1 MTDGKKTIILNLAK
15 SETGLVNDAESLVQ
29 REGQQRLQRII
40 ERQLLQIEDIES
52 KGPHNAASSKRFELS
67 YPRPHNAILIEG
79 GRGSGKT
86 TFLLNVLDDLDHAK
100 ADFSVVGKRVRVLP
114 ILDPTLIETKQNIIV
129 VILSMIE
136 TAISHCADVDT
147 GIENARQN
155 LAEGL
160 SLLDG
165 IGQAS
170 AYGAEWEDASW
181 VMSRGLDKARKG
193 HSFERKLNIYLEKA
207 LALLKVDAF
216 VLAFDDVDTNFS
228 HGFTILET
236 IRKYLTSPRLILL
249 LSGDLELY
257 GRLLRRNI
265 YRTFGERVLRH
276 DIDILEKTKPDVA
289 GTVLELEEQYLLK
302 VLPPQNRITM
312 LPLGGLVERYNIVLE
327 DPALAEDGA
336 SRESIAQWASS
347 RIREQLLEAPGSK
360 GSHPFFDFVSM
371 EHMRMVVGYL
381 RALQVGPGS
390 FSKFNVEVD
399 SRKAVLTVFEARLR
413 ANGLPPDIID
423 RGNFDYTLR
432 MAFEWFSRQDDAPE
446 LLRFGIPADRNKA
459 IGLHCLAL
467 ALANFLRHSPGAS
480 LRALFALGLP
490 LAMMRRP
497 TLSEKMVRT
506 SVAGFLWSQSAP
518 STPEVA
524 ARLGAI
530 DRVEQDV
537 GKVSASSF
545 GSVGVVSK
553 LARDE
558 LVKRLYN
565 LTRPPTQFT
574 VIGLSDKLKD
584 KHKQR
589 WLDALS
595 KVGAETLEFAHGVT
609 WFSIEELTSDDR
621 LGAFGSYL
629 NLVVNRRF
637 TERGEVNRSVSAL
650 SLFAAI
656 AQMLLEPDGEIPS
669 SYMFSSIVPALRHKH
684 APTGKADQS
693 IDGEEPPDGDSQDE
707 DNAMLEEDEEY
718 RAFNSNMVNW
728 REFSQQIKDGAGLA
742 PETIGQISLRLHD
755 DLLALDEKVPSAWKT
770 GEILHRQITNVLHV
784 IVSLTSEHVGRKE
797 SPKTSDKPLI
807 DLLSPTRG
815 LRLHPLAVILL
826 SCPLVWAYLEPGEAE
841 QGNANAA
848 RLLRNA
854 RDILEGW
861 QESYLQDNKTTD
873 LTVHFNPHWLNAPS
887 ISVIVKSKQSKA
899 SVKVVVKGF
908 YDLLNVVPR
917 YV

>member
-1 MTDGKKTIILNLAK
+1 MTEGKKTIVLNLSK

-29 REGQQRLQRII
+29 RDGQQRLQRVI
-40 ERQLLQIEDIES
+40 ERQLNQIRELGT
-52 KGPHNAASSKRFELS
+52 KGPDKPPSSPNFELS
-67 YPRPHNAILIEG
+67 YSRPHNAILIEG

-86 TFLLNVLDDLDHAK
+86 TFLLNALDNLNKAK
-100 ADFSVVGKRVRVLP
+100 GDFAKIGGRVKVLP

-136 TAISHCADVDT
+136 TAVASCADDASL
-147 GIENARQN
+147 GEARQN

-207 LALLKVDAF
+207 LGLMDADAF

-228 HGFTILET
+228 QGFTILET
-236 IRKYLTSPRLILL
+236 IRKYLTSPRLILM

-276 DIDILEKTKPDVA
+276 DIDILEKSRPDVA

-302 VLPPQNRITM
+302 ILPPQNRIVM

-327 DPALAEDGA
+327 DATHTVEGVRAEP
-336 SRESIAQWASS
+336 IAHWASA
-347 RIREQLLEAPGSK
+347 RIRDQLLEGPESK
-360 GSHPFFDFVSM
+360 GTHPFFDFVSM
-371 EHMRMVVGYL
+371 EHMRMVIGYL

-390 FSKFNVEVD
+390 FPKFNVEVD

-413 ANGLPPDIID
+413 ANSLPPDIID

-432 MAFEWFSRQDDAPE
+432 VAFEWFSRQDDAPE
-446 LLRFGIPADRNKA
+446 LLRFGIPSDRNKA
-459 IGLHCLAL
+459 VGLHCLAL
-467 ALANFLRHSPGAS
+467 ALANFLRNSPGAS
-480 LRALFALGLP
+480 LRAMFALGLP

-497 TLSEKMVRT
+497 NLADRQIRASIT
-506 SVAGFLWSQSAP
+506 AFLWNQSAP
-518 STPEVA
+518 SSLEVA

-530 DRVEQDV
+530 DRLAQDV
-537 GKVSASSF
+537 AKASASSF
-545 GSVGVVSK
+545 GTVGVVSK
-553 LARDE
+553 APRDE
-558 LVKRLYN
+558 LVRRLYN
-565 LTRPPTQFT
+565 VAKAPASLT
-574 VIGLSDKLKD
+574 VAALSAALKD
-584 KHKQR
+584 KPKQR
-589 WLDALS
+589 WLSALIEA
-595 KVGAETLEFAHGVT
+595 GAGPADFAHGVT
-609 WFSIEELTSDDR
+609 WFSIEELTGDDR
-621 LGAFGSYL
+621 LGSFGGYL
-629 NLVVNRRF
+629 NLIVNRRF
-637 TERGEVNRSVSAL
+637 TQRGEVNRAVSAL

-656 AQMLLEPDGEIPS
+656 AQMLLEPEGDMPR
-669 SYMFSSIVPALRHKH
+669 SYVFPSIVPALRQKN
-684 APTGKADQS
+684 APMGKADATL
-693 IDGEEPPDGDSQDE
+693 DEDDALDGDS
-707 DNAMLEEDEEY
+707 AEDESAAAHE
-718 RAFNSNMVNW
+718 ATDEFGVFQAKMTAW
-728 REFSQQIKDGAGLA
+728 REFAQQVKEAGLS

-755 DLLALDEKVPSAWKT
+755 DLMALDEKVPAAWKT

-784 IVSLTSEHVGRKE
+784 VVSLTSDHVGRKE

-807 DLLSPTRG
+807 DLLSEKRSI
-815 LRLHPLAVILL
+815 RLHPLAVILL
-826 SCPLVWAYLEPGEAE
+826 SCPLVWAYLDPGEAG
-841 QGNANAA
+841 QTNANAA
-848 RLLRNA
+848 RLHRNA
-854 RDILEGW
+854 AASLTLW
-861 QESYLQDNKTTD
+861 QSKQADTSPKRFDPT
-873 LTVHFNPHWLNAPS
+873 WLDAPRV
-887 ISVIVKSKQSKA
+887 SVLAKAKQSKA
-899 SVKVVVKGF
+899 KDLRVDVNGF